1 MKKILLSFWI
11 ICLCLNFS
19 SCDEDDLIPP
29 RTFTVDVDQIETIP
43 VHIDQTEDDWM
54 DYSFKNTLTINNE
67 KTKEYINK
75 IKNVEIKKLS
85 YKVKT
90 FSGDPL
96 GEVKGTFMVA
106 NQISLENTFVV
117 KTPADDQIIYEIT
130 EVAELNRIAEQLKS
144 GQTVNIIYMGSALCK
159 TNDMDFVVEITLETK
174 VKIDL

>member
-19 SCDEDDLIPP
+19 SCDEDDLTPP
-29 RTFTVDVDQIETIP
+29 GTFIIDVDQIETIA

-117 KTPADDQIIYEIT
+117 KTAADDQIIYEIT

-144 GQTVNIIYMGSALCK
+144 GQTVNIIYMGSALCN
-159 TNDMDFVVEITLETK
+159 TNDMDFVIEITLETK
-174 VKIDL
+174 VNIDL